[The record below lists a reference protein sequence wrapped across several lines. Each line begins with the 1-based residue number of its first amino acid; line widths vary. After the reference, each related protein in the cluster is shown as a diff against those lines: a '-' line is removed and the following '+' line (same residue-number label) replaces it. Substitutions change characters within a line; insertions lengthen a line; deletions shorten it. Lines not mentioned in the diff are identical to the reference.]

1 MRTLSLLATS
11 SRSVKR
17 YRSDGRSQ
25 YMLTEQLRL
34 FFLHFWA
41 HDDAVKLAHALRAA
55 VDKTAAGR
63 SG

>member
-1 MRTLSLLATS
+1 
-11 SRSVKR
+11 
-17 YRSDGRSQ
+17 
-25 YMLTEQLRL
+25 MLTEQLRL